1 MTTRPPEI
9 RLDGRMSATLKRH
22 FERHAEL
29 LTFVRDFLAENYPTA
44 GRNAAQARPT
54 IVRRVSEVRPIPVRD
69 L

>member
-1 MTTRPPEI
+1 
-9 RLDGRMSATLKRH
+9 MSATLKRH